1 METGVKVGDCMKTS
15 LVTVPESSSV
25 VLAARKMAETGVGSI
40 LVTNQKGIYGILT
53 ERDLVVKAL
62 ANNKVNLTV
71 KEVCTKTLIT
81 ISKQEDISQAARL
94 MGEKGIKR
102 LVVTDNGK
110 LVGIVSQKDLISIA
124 PSLYDVINEQKPTA
138 KLKVY

>member
-124 PSLYDVINEQKPTA
+124 PSLYDAINEQKPTA